1 MFFAV
6 LLIFIL
12 FRMELLDLPGE
23 TIYEYEVTIALAANK
38 MKGNWLIIK
47 FYTILFLFLKILCS
61 YQSFLINNMFFLK
74 LGFVFNS
81 RVCPFIVTVS
91 TDIFIFTSVFPTP
104 PVLL

>member
-23 TIYEYEVTIALAANK
+23 TIYAYEVTIALAANK

-47 FYTILFLFLKILCS
+47 FYTI
-61 YQSFLINNMFFLK
+61 
-74 LGFVFNS
+74 
-81 RVCPFIVTVS
+81 
-91 TDIFIFTSVFPTP
+91 FIFKNSVFISVISYKQYVFFETR
-104 PVLL
+104 LCL